1 MYIGY
6 TGGTTLRIPNRFR
19 SVGVDVATKTYGD
32 VLLHGCGCNPRL
44 YWSIVTRFGY
54 GNVWD

>member
-6 TGGTTLRIPNRFR
+6 TGGTTLHIPNRFR

-44 YWSIVTRFGY
+44 Y
-54 GNVWD
+54 